1 MRRSEVVI
9 DGTIVLFT
17 MGIKRDS
24 FAPEHSIS
32 VSVDTDGVE
41 LDQVFAV
48 TFSGSSARV
57 RIQTRLR
64 KLSEQELTRLESTG
78 YECKWADIFEK
89 VETSPADALAKL
101 TREQFVDLIV
111 EEYGLP
117 TEQAEE
123 MYNNKHG
130 LPYGTR
136 KTTA

>member
-32 VSVDTDGVE
+32 VSVDTAGAE

-64 KLSEQELTRLESTG
+64 KLSENELTELESTG
-78 YECKWADIFEK
+78 YECKWNDIFER
-89 VETSPADALAKL
+89 VETSQADLLAKL
-101 TREQFVDLIV
+101 TREQFVTLIV
-111 EEYGLP
+111 GEYGVS
-117 TEQAEE
+117 EE
-123 MYNNKHG
+123 VATGMYNKKHG
-130 LPYGTR
+130 IE
-136 KTTA
+136 